1 MYELEV
7 MICMNILEIL
17 TPREKLVISKRL
29 LNDNTYEDIA
39 KEFDV
44 TRERIRQIEY
54 KALKK
59 ISMEYI
65 SMQIEKIGKEKL
77 FTKFWQSKLKNI
89 KHEDKFF

>member
-1 MYELEV
+1 
-7 MICMNILEIL
+7 MNILEIL